1 MMIRGFLLV
10 LFSVVLNFFAPAQN
24 WTFTSKKAQAFFK
37 EASHEYALGN
47 LNQAEVLLLKT
58 IKADINLQDAYF
70 LLATI
75 KNEAGLPIESIEYY
89 SKGLAINPNAMP
101 IAHYYLAKVYFSQGN
116 YTGAQESFYEFLSFE
131 NISQNLKEDAE
142 LQSENCSFALE
153 ALKNPLSF
161 KFKNLGITINSA
173 NSEYFPTMTVDNQ
186 FLLFTRRLNDG
197 NNQEQEDFFGV
208 FLKDSLTQKSFPITG
223 LNTPY
228 NEGASCISADG
239 KTIIFTACEK
249 FGNYGHDRK
258 GYGSCDLFYSKKVGN
273 HWIKAVNLGSSV
285 NTANWESQPS
295 LSSDGRSL
303 YFVRAPK
310 KSFGNSDILR
320 SDKDEN
326 GEWKTPVKLNSNIN
340 TNLDEQSVFIH
351 PDSRTLYFSSNG
363 HIGMGGAD
371 LYFSKWDNE
380 IEDWGKA
387 INLGCPINT
396 HNDESSIMVAPDG
409 KLAYFATEREDGFG
423 GLDIYSFE
431 LPESIQ
437 PEKIT
442 YLKGVVFD
450 KDTKEF
456 LNAEFELIDLES
468 GKQIIFSN
476 SDSENG
482 SFLLTLNLNRN
493 YLLNV
498 SKQGYLFYSDQ
509 FLLKNSFDVQQPFI
523 KNIPL
528 QAIALG
534 KNVVLKNIFFAFNE
548 SKLVMESEIE
558 LNKLILF
565 LNNNPEIH
573 IEIQGHTDNIG
584 TTAFNL
590 QLSRDRAKAVYEYL
604 IEHQIDANRLKHIGF
619 GFEKPL
625 AGNETER
632 GRAQNRRTEILIT
645 HLK

>member
-1 MMIRGFLLV
+1 MIRIILIV
-10 LFSVVLNFFAPAQN
+10 LFSVLPNFGFTQNLSSQSKRAQN
-24 WTFTSKKAQAFFK
+24 YFN
-37 EASHEYALGN
+37 EARNEYTLGN
-47 LNQAEVLLLKT
+47 FVQAELLLNKT
-58 IKADINLQDAYF
+58 IKTDNNFLAAYI

-75 KNEAGLPIESIEYY
+75 KNESGYPLEAIDYY
-89 SKGLAINPNAMP
+89 KKGLALNPDAAPTGHFYLAEIYLSQGMYPEATQAYKKCLSYPNISPQVKENAKFKLQNCIFALDAIINP
-101 IAHYYLAKVYFSQGN
+101 YN
-116 YTGAQESFYEFLSFE
+116 YNLVNLGE
-131 NISQNLKEDAE
+131 NI
-142 LQSENCSFALE
+142 
-153 ALKNPLSF
+153 
-161 KFKNLGITINSA
+161 NSIY
-173 NSEYFPTMTVDNQ
+173 SEYFPTLTVDNQ
-186 FLLFTRRLNDG
+186 FLLFTRRMNNG
-197 NNQEQEDFFGV
+197 SNQEQEDFFGV
-208 FLKDSLTQKSFPITG
+208 FLTDSSSQNSFPISD

-228 NEGASCISADG
+228 NEGASCLSADG

-249 FGNYGHDRK
+249 FGDYGNDRK

-273 HWIKAVNLGSSV
+273 HWSKAINLGSSI
-285 NTANWESQPS
+285 NTTNWESQPS

-310 KSFGNSDILR
+310 KSLGNSDIFR

-340 TNLDEQSVFIH
+340 TNMDEQSVFIH
-351 PDSRTLYFSSNG
+351 PDNRTLYFSSNG

-371 LYFSKWDNE
+371 LYFSKWDFKT
-380 IEDWGKA
+380 EDWGKA
-387 INLGCPINT
+387 INLGYPINT

-409 KLAYFATEREDGFG
+409 KLAYFAAAREDGFG

-468 GKQIIFSN
+468 SKQIIFSD
-476 SDSENG
+476 SDYENG

-493 YLLNV
+493 YLLSV

-548 SKLVMESEIE
+548 SKLEKASEIE
-558 LNKLILF
+558 LNKLIQF

-573 IEIQGHTDNIG
+573 IEIQGHADNVG
-584 TTAFNL
+584 TKAFNL
-590 QLSRDRAKAVYEYL
+590 QLSRNRAKAVYDYL
-604 IEHQIDANRLKHIGF
+604 VEHQINVNRLKYIGF

-625 AGNETER
+625 TDNETEQ

-645 HLK
+645 QLK